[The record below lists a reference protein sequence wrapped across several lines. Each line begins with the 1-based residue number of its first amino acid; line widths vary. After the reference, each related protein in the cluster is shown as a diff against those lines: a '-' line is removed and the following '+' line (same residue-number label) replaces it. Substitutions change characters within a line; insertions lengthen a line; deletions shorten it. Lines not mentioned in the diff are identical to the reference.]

1 MAIKSGQ
8 ILVRPWPEQP
18 EWLPPAGQAMARAA
32 RVAPPA
38 GQAMAR
44 AAGAAPPAGQA
55 MARAAGAAPPALH
68 HCKWRYLF
76 GLLLHT
82 YLITGGGEG
91 LGTRL
96 ADYTT
101 GLKQERKKENLHLA
115 KVTNHEVI

>member
-1 MAIKSGQ
+1 MAIKSSQ

-44 AAGAAPPAGQA
+44 AAGAAPL
-55 MARAAGAAPPALH
+55 ALH
-68 HCKWRYLF
+68 HCKWRYLL

-101 GLKQERKKENLHLA
+101 G
-115 KVTNHEVI
+115 

>member
-18 EWLPPAGQAMARAA
+18 EWLPPAGQAMARAAGVAPPAGQAMARAA

-55 MARAAGAAPPALH
+55 MARAAGVAPPALH
-68 HCKWRYLF
+68 HCKWWYLL

-96 ADYTT
+96 ADCTT
-101 GLKQERKKENLHLA
+101 G
-115 KVTNHEVI
+115 